1 MTENFHYTDNE
12 NYSNEG
18 YADEPASPAPSAPA
32 AAPPAVQ
39 EKDLVNFYEE
49 IDKLFTKRREH
60 KMLQSRRKMLIGLLF
75 ILLFILLILIAVR
88 LCKEEKSK

>member
-1 MTENFHYTDNE
+1 MSDEKFLHYTDNATYDIE
-12 NYSNEG
+12 R
-18 YADEPASPAPSAPA
+18 YADEPASPAPPA
-32 AAPPAVQ
+32 AAPPALQ

-49 IDKLFTKRREH
+49 IEKLFNKRREH

-88 LCKEEKSK
+88 LCKDEKK